1 MKNLLFTT
9 LFAISSLFL
18 FGQEKIGA
26 FQDLEVEKFAKKI
39 ETLQDIQIVDVRTP
53 EEWSKG
59 TIKGAN
65 LINFYDDNFQEQLNK
80 LDRKQPVFVYCASG
94 GRSMK
99 TLYKMKE
106 MGFKEI
112 YNLNGGISAWKQAD
126 KPLVHN

>member
-39 ETLQDIQIVDVRTP
+39 ETLQDIQILDVRTP

-59 TIKGAN
+59 TIKDAI
-65 LINFYDDNFQEQLNK
+65 LINFYDENFQAQIAE
-80 LDRKQPVFVYCASG
+80 LDKKQPVFVYCASG

>member
-59 TIKGAN
+59 TIKDAI
-65 LINFYDDNFQEQLNK
+65 LINFYDENFQAQISE
-80 LDRKQPVFVYCASG
+80 LDKKQPVFVYCASG

>member
-26 FQDLEVEKFAKKI
+26 FQDLEVEKFAQKI

>member
-9 LFAISSLFL
+9 LFAFISTFL
-18 FGQEKIGA
+18 FSQEKIGA

-39 ETLQDIQIVDVRTP
+39 ETLQDIQILDVRTP

-59 TIKGAN
+59 TIKDAI
-65 LINFYDDNFQEQLNK
+65 LINFYDENFQAQIAE
-80 LDRKQPVFVYCASG
+80 LDKKQPVFVYCASG